1 MTPEGG
7 GSGALVV
14 SGGVEVLFEELVGEH
29 TQLHKAIN
37 SVAYF

>member
-14 SGGVEVLFEELVGEH
+14 SGGVEALFGELVGESA
-29 TQLHKAIN
+29 QLRKAVN
-37 SVAYF
+37 SAAYF

>member
-14 SGGVEVLFEELVGEH
+14 SVGVGEIFGELVGEH
-29 TQLHKAIN
+29 AQLRKAIN
-37 SVAYF
+37 SAAYF